1 MTKKWAVVTAIGGLA
16 VLVAGCSSQ
25 PSANDASCKI
35 FANSYNAYIISSNQF
50 AGAHTTA
57 NANLYIS
64 ARDSMAKDFSDAYAK
79 ASGDVAVALK
89 DAKDSAALMS
99 QAVNTNAS
107 VSDQKDALGAFQL
120 SVDDVAKKCE
130 ADGVKLSLQQ
140 RDTPS
145 PEPTSTATVYHFHN
159 P

>member
-1 MTKKWAVVTAIGGLA
+1 MKWAAVTAAVGGLVMLSA
-16 VLVAGCSSQ
+16 CSSQ

-35 FANSYNAYIISSNQF
+35 FANSYNAYIISSNEF
-50 AGAHTTA
+50 AGSHSTA

-64 ARDSMAKDFSDAYAK
+64 ARDSMAKDFADAYAK

-89 DAKDSAALMS
+89 NAKDSAALMS

-107 VSDQKDALGAFQL
+107 DSTQRTAAAGFQL
-120 SVDDVAKKCE
+120 SVDDVAKRCE
-130 ADGVKLSLQQ
+130 ADGVKLNLQQ
-140 RDTPS
+140 RDQPS